1 MGNYILNT
9 KVVSF
14 SEMWGGGVYSYIHKP
29 TRTGIKNT
37 HTQHTVAIG

>member
-14 SEMWGGGVYSYIHKP
+14 SEMWGGGYIAIY
-29 TRTGIKNT
+29 IKQQEQELKT
-37 HTQHTVAIG
+37 HTHSTQ

>member
-14 SEMWGGGVYSYIHKP
+14 SEMWGGVYSYIHKP